1 MQLLYLQYCVHFWQS
16 LLREHVSNNQQ
27 KYSHTVPKWWFH
39 SNLLGLLHT
48 NEWISFFL
56 NYVIYV
62 YHFHVAVLRI
72 SSSKFYSKS
81 SWQFCTNFTSF
92 QGKRLSVRYKMKGLV
107 GARPTTITNIILL
120 HNPLL
125 YQTLQLSAD
134 VANDSNTWT
143 LISPMTHIIL
153 FNQECFFF

>member
-1 MQLLYLQYCVHFWQS
+1 MQLLYLQYCVHVRQS
-16 LLREHVSNNQQ
+16 LIREHVSNNQQ
-27 KYSHTVPKWWFH
+27 KYFHTVPKWWFH
-39 SNLLGLLHT
+39 SNLLGILHT

-92 QGKRLSVRYKMKGLV
+92 QAKRLSVRYKMKTVKLNRIGRRQLNYS
-107 GARPTTITNIILL
+107 NIIA
-120 HNPLL
+120 
-125 YQTLQLSAD
+125 QST
-134 VANDSNTWT
+134 
-143 LISPMTHIIL
+143 IIL
-153 FNQECFFF
+153 NTAVIRRCG